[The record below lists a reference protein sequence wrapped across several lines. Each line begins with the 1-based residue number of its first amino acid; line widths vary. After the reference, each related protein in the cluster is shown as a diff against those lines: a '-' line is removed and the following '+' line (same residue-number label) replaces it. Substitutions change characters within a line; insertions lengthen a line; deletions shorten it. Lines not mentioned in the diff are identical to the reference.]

1 MRKRSTQTSDAVHDS
16 QVEEFETRDLGNDME
31 RSGAAM
37 VIRPKAKPTSILLEP
52 DLVAEL
58 KKKAAKRGLGY
69 QTMLKLI
76 VREHLNEY

>member
-1 MRKRSTQTSDAVHDS
+1 MKRRSRQTTDEARDP
-16 QVEEFETRDLGNDME
+16 QLDEFETRDLGSDIQ
-31 RSGAAM
+31 RSGSA
-37 VIRPKAKPTSILLEP
+37 VPIRPKAMPTSILLEP

>member
-1 MRKRSTQTSDAVHDS
+1 MKRRSRQTTDAVGDP
-16 QVEEFETRDLGNDME
+16 QVEEFETQDLGNDIE
-31 RSGAAM
+31 RSGAA
-37 VIRPKAKPTSILLEP
+37 VPIRPKAKPTSILLEP